1 MSPGELLAHHD
12 AEVDRRREE
21 LFRAE
26 KDREEA
32 IAKHRADHPLPDDV
46 VAMLAHHVRE
56 GGALCCKAGRE
67 WLSEYVDEVWARV
80 LNQWAYEV
88 LSCSEN
94 SPERRQQYAQKVI
107 DRRFEQWVDSGQGGG
122 Q

>member
-12 AEVDRRREE
+12 AEVDRRQEE

-26 KDREEA
+26 KDREAA

-56 GGALCCKAGRE
+56 GGGLCCAGGYL
-67 WLSEYVDEVWARV
+67 WLVEHVDAVWARV
-80 LNQWAYEV
+80 LNTWAYEA
-88 LSCSEN
+88 LGCSAH
-94 SPERRQQYAQKVI
+94 PAQRQEYAQKVI

-122 Q
+122 R